1 MEQYYRELA
10 EIMHSIY
17 PDTAFTVD
25 AVKSKLRTIKGQY
38 REEKKKQDILQR
50 SGSGR
55 EEDYSFWLWPNL
67 WFLSPFVEI
76 KSGVDSLVVSN
87 DFVFSTKF
95 ILRNTFQILWD
106 LQLILNTFKIVN
118 FTPS

>member
-38 REEKKKQDILQR
+38 REEKKNKIYYKEAGQGARKIIA
-50 SGSGR
+50 SGSGPI
-55 EEDYSFWLWPNL
+55 YGF
-67 WFLSPFVEI
+67 
-76 KSGVDSLVVSN
+76 
-87 DFVFSTKF
+87 
-95 ILRNTFQILWD
+95 
-106 LQLILNTFKIVN
+106 
-118 FTPS
+118 